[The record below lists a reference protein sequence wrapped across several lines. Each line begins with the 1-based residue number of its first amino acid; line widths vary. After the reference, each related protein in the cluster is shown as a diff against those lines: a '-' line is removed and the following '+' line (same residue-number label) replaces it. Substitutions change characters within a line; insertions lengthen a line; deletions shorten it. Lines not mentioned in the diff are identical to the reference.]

1 MIINK
6 SVSSSHN
13 SWVCFFFQQPDTKN
27 DASETEPEE
36 GSEKKKKKKKKKKK
50 PKLPTDVD
58 KPQNESTTIQEPP
71 RIEVQ

>member
-1 MIINK
+1 LVGGVEINEFLM
-6 SVSSSHN
+6 VVPHDI
-13 SWVCFFFQQPDTKN
+13 FQQSETKN

-50 PKLPTDVD
+50 TKSPTDVE